1 MEDVREKLFTVRV
14 VRCWK
19 RLPRLVLDAP
29 SLEMFKARLDG
40 TLGSLSWWVA
50 TLPVAGGLEFSDL

>member
-50 TLPVAGGLEFSDL
+50 TLPVAGGLEVSDL